1 MGKDGRPVKRGQ
13 MPGWNERIMLHN
25 AKRTRIDVIGDMPL
39 VLDSE
44 YDIGP
49 RRVFADRA
57 QDVTQFAKVAIL
69 ARHVIAGVFPAAFR
83 EG

>member
-1 MGKDGRPVKRGQ
+1 
-13 MPGWNERIMLHN
+13 
-25 AKRTRIDVIGDMPL
+25 MPL

-83 EG
+83 EAGYGPVDMPNHNVDTVHWKPRKTGRADKAFIA